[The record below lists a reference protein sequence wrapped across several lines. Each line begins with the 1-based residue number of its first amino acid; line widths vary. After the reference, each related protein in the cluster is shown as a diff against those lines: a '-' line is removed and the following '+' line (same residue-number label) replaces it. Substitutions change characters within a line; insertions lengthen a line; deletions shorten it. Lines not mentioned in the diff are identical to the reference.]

1 VIKTKPHIGSTFE
14 SWLDEAGIREEVPL
28 AATKVV
34 IASRLADE
42 TKKKRQKK
50 HAVGRRLRRRNSKQ
64 F

>member
-1 VIKTKPHIGSTFE
+1 VIKTSPHIGSTFE
-14 SWLDEAGIREEVPL
+14 SWLDEAGIREEVSL
-28 AATKVV
+28 AAKVV